1 MKPIKYLLLS
11 FVVILF
17 IACQKDEL
25 VVIQDNTQNLSYN
38 SPLTNLIS
46 RVAQSA
52 TSKDNVLDNSSCFS
66 ILLPV
71 VVNVDGK
78 QIIVSNENDYKT
90 VQSVLDAFSDDDDEI
105 DFVYP
110 ITIQLKNFNT
120 QQILNSDQLAE
131 VINNCSEDNEDDFD
145 EIDCLNIN
153 YPIKISVYN
162 ANNQIANTIT
172 IQSDRDLFNIL
183 KNFGGNLFIAINYP
197 ISVTTSNG
205 QKVIVKNNSDFET
218 VIEASIKNCGAN
230 SGGVGNTNFVAVLTN
245 GTWQISYF
253 FKSRDETLN
262 YKVYKFIFNSN
273 GSIIVAAEGIN
284 NSTGDWSGFVN
295 NGQQGLQLDFDNNKL
310 DKLESEW
317 KIMEYTNTS
326 IRLKKENEYLSF
338 IKK

>member
-11 FVVILF
+11 FVAILF

-66 ILLPV
+66 IHLPV

-110 ITIQLKNFNT
+110 ITIQFKNSNT

-131 VINNCSEDNEDDFD
+131 VINNCNQDNKDDFG
-145 EIDCLNIN
+145 EIECININ
-153 YPIKISVYN
+153 YPLKISVYN
-162 ANNQIANTIT
+162 ANNQIVNTIT
-172 IQSDRDLFNIL
+172 IQSDRDLFNTL

-197 ISVTTSNG
+197 ISVTNSNG
-205 QKVIVKNNSDFET
+205 QKVIIINNSDFET
-218 VIEASIKNCGAN
+218 IIEASIKNCGAN
-230 SGGVGNTNFVAVLTN
+230 SGGVGNTNFVSVLTN
-245 GTWQISYF
+245 GKWQISYF

-273 GSIIVAAEGIN
+273 GSIIVTEGIN
-284 NSTGDWSGFVN
+284 NSIGDWSGFVN
-295 NGQQGLQLDFDNNKL
+295 NGQQGLQLNFDNNKL

-317 KIMEYTNTS
+317 KIMEYTSTS

-338 IKK
+338 TKK

>member
-11 FVVILF
+11 FVAISF

-66 ILLPV
+66 IILPV

-131 VINNCSEDNEDDFD
+131 VINNCKEDDFD
-145 EIDCLNIN
+145 EIDCININ

-172 IQSDRDLFNIL
+172 IQSDRDLFNAL

-197 ISVTTSNG
+197 ISVTNSNG
-205 QKVIVKNNSDFET
+205 QKVIIINNSDFET
-218 VIEASIKNCGAN
+218 IIEASIKNCGAN
-230 SGGVGNTNFVAVLTN
+230 SGGVGNTNFVSVLTN
-245 GTWQISYF
+245 GTWQVSYF
-253 FKSRDETLN
+253 FKSRDETIN

-273 GSIIVAAEGIN
+273 GSIIVTEGTN
-284 NSTGDWSGFVN
+284 NSKGDWSGFVN
-295 NGQQGLQLDFDNNKL
+295 NSQQGLQLDFDNDKL

>member
-11 FVVILF
+11 FAAISF

-71 VVNVDGK
+71 VVHVDGK

-131 VINNCSEDNEDDFD
+131 VVNNCNQDNEDDFD

-172 IQSDRDLFNIL
+172 IQSDRDLFNAL

-197 ISVTTSNG
+197 ISVTNSNG
-205 QKVIVKNNSDFET
+205 QKVIIINNSDFET
-218 VIEASIKNCGAN
+218 IIEASIKNCGAN
-230 SGGVGNTNFVAVLTN
+230 SGGVGNANFVSVLTN

-262 YKVYKFIFNSN
+262 YKVYKFTFNSN
-273 GSIIVAAEGIN
+273 GSIIVTEGIN

-295 NGQQGLQLDFDNNKL
+295 NSQQGLQLDFDNDKL

-317 KIMEYTNTS
+317 EIMEYTNTS
-326 IRLKKENEYLSF
+326 IRLKKEDEYLSF
-338 IKK
+338 TKK